1 MNMQMPGTMGG
12 AKLVFSDYETEK
24 IGIIGVGYVGSAVQH
39 SMHHY
44 GHGLIQLVLLDPA
57 KQLNASYEELTEC
70 SGIFVCVPS
79 PQGDDGSCDT
89 SILEYVLMNLAK
101 VNYKGVIISKC
112 TAPPDV
118 YTELN
123 NKYPNLIHVP
133 EFLTAANA
141 DQDYVRGKFA
151 FIGGSTPAYMREA
164 ERIIKYG
171 QASLEHVRYCT
182 IAEAALAKY
191 VLNSFMATKV
201 VFMNE
206 LYQLAQAQGINYY
219 NVASMIRV
227 DPRVGNSHL
236 QVPGPDGGFGFGGAC
251 FPKDTAA
258 LLKMAEQ
265 SNIQMNVLDAAVK
278 KNTFLRLTEPK

>member
-12 AKLVFSDYETEK
+12 AKLVFPDYEMEK
-24 IGIIGVGYVGSAVQH
+24 IGIIGLGYVGGAVKN
-39 SMHHY
+39 SMDHR
-44 GHGLIQLVLLDPA
+44 LIELVLLDPA
-57 KQLNASYEELTEC
+57 KQLNASYEELAEC
-70 SGIFVCVPS
+70 TAIFVCVPS

-89 SILEYVLMNLAK
+89 SILEYVLTHLVE

-123 NKYPNLIHVP
+123 NKYPNLVHVP
-133 EFLTAANA
+133 EFLTAAKA
-141 DQDYVRGKFA
+141 TEDYINGKFA
-151 FIGGSTPAYMREA
+151 FIGGNTPAYMREA
-164 ERIIKYG
+164 ERVIKYG
-171 QASLEHVRYCT
+171 QGALEHVHYCT

-191 VLNSFMATKV
+191 ALNSFMATKV

-206 LYQLAQAQGINYY
+206 LYQLAQAQGINYDK
-219 NVASMIRV
+219 VASMIRV
-227 DPRVGNSHL
+227 DPRVGKTHL

-258 LLKMAEQ
+258 LLKIAETHD
-265 SNIQMNVLDAAVK
+265 IQMNVLDAAVK
-278 KNTFLRLTEPK
+278 KNTILRLTEPK